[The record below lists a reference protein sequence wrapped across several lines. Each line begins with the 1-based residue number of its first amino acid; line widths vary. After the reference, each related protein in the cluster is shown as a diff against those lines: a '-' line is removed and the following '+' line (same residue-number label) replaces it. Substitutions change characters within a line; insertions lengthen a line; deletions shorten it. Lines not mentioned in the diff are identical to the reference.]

1 MYYCPECDETY
12 EEPGNWNAKTK
23 KFLCGHCLSN
33 LVVLQEVADTTENVM
48 TTHRESPPAGKKY
61 TAIIVHGAPSK
72 FLDRKEKE
80 HVTDLYL

>member
-48 TTHRESPPAGKKY
+48 ISSANPAR
-61 TAIIVHGAPSK
+61 
-72 FLDRKEKE
+72 RKDEGNE
-80 HVTDLYL
+80 TEI